1 MKNKIFNCLVLVIL
15 LELVLGGLGNLF
27 GLPIRK
33 VLFIVGIITTIYM
46 IYSEKIKVSKSYITI
61 IGVVVLYVVYGSV
74 IGLIRGNSFG
84 SIFSDANSFLGI
96 IYLLLLVVY
105 FKGDNKNINKGIS
118 IIANA
123 SVIVAIMTIG
133 LFFYSRVF
141 LPGDERIILR
151 YMELN
156 DKLQYGLISGLVFSN
171 NYARVYLFNGIFMEI
186 GALVYMIRLMAPNC
200 KKRIVTSIKVF
211 ILIVGIYVSSTRG
224 FWLGTVIGVVIA
236 LSYYLFRV
244 RKRRLKIGSIVIIF
258 VLFTVF
264 SYMLSKTVDVV
275 TPPQTNISSGTES
288 VKDRV
293 ESITDFKNNESNKV
307 RLIQLKFLLN
317 EFKKTPVF
325 GAGFGASINE
335 YSKYMKESSNLNVDP
350 SNFELY
356 YVELLWKTGTLGIL
370 YFFGYFVYK
379 FIQFIQLMFRYK
391 LKEDDEEVLVCWTI
405 AFIAFLVSSVTNPY
419 LASLSGIFV
428 LVMECYILENIIE
441 KYKTI

>member
-264 SYMLSKTVDVV
+264 SYMIPKTVDVM

-317 EFKKTPVF
+317 EFQKTPVF
-325 GAGFGASINE
+325 GAG
-335 YSKYMKESSNLNVDP
+335 
-350 SNFELY
+350 
-356 YVELLWKTGTLGIL
+356 W
-370 YFFGYFVYK
+370 
-379 FIQFIQLMFRYK
+379 
-391 LKEDDEEVLVCWTI
+391 C
-405 AFIAFLVSSVTNPY
+405 
-419 LASLSGIFV
+419 
-428 LVMECYILENIIE
+428 
-441 KYKTI
+441 KYK

>member
-61 IGVVVLYVVYGSV
+61 IGVVVLYVAYGSV

-264 SYMLSKTVDVV
+264 SYILSKTVDVV

-391 LKEDDEEVLVCWTI
+391 LKEDDEEVLACWTI

>member
-1 MKNKIFNCLVLVIL
+1 M
-15 LELVLGGLGNLF
+15 
-27 GLPIRK
+27 
-33 VLFIVGIITTIYM
+33 
-46 IYSEKIKVSKSYITI
+46 
-61 IGVVVLYVVYGSV
+61 
-74 IGLIRGNSFG
+74 
-84 SIFSDANSFLGI
+84 
-96 IYLLLLVVY
+96 
-105 FKGDNKNINKGIS
+105 
-118 IIANA
+118 
-123 SVIVAIMTIG
+123 
-133 LFFYSRVF
+133 
-141 LPGDERIILR
+141 
-151 YMELN
+151 
-156 DKLQYGLISGLVFSN
+156 
-171 NYARVYLFNGIFMEI
+171 
-186 GALVYMIRLMAPNC
+186 
-200 KKRIVTSIKVF
+200 
-211 ILIVGIYVSSTRG
+211 
-224 FWLGTVIGVVIA
+224 
-236 LSYYLFRV
+236 
-244 RKRRLKIGSIVIIF
+244 LKI
-258 VLFTVF
+258 
-264 SYMLSKTVDVV
+264 
-275 TPPQTNISSGTES
+275 
-288 VKDRV
+288 

>member
-236 LSYYLFRV
+236 LSYYLFNFPFN
-244 RKRRLKIGSIVIIF
+244 KSPIVDP
-258 VLFTVF
+258 
-264 SYMLSKTVDVV
+264 K
-275 TPPQTNISSGTES
+275 SSS
-288 VKDRV
+288 L
-293 ESITDFKNNESNKV
+293 FKN
-307 RLIQLKFLLN
+307 
-317 EFKKTPVF
+317 
-325 GAGFGASINE
+325 
-335 YSKYMKESSNLNVDP
+335 
-350 SNFELY
+350 
-356 YVELLWKTGTLGIL
+356 
-370 YFFGYFVYK
+370 
-379 FIQFIQLMFRYK
+379 
-391 LKEDDEEVLVCWTI
+391 
-405 AFIAFLVSSVTNPY
+405 
-419 LASLSGIFV
+419 SL
-428 LVMECYILENIIE
+428 
-441 KYKTI
+441 

>member
-264 SYMLSKTVDVV
+264 SYMIPKTVDVM

-317 EFKKTPVF
+317 EFQKTPVF

-391 LKEDDEEVLVCWTI
+391 LKEDDEEVLACWTI